1 MQVLNPSIS
10 INQISYVIALEK
22 TGSFSEA
29 ATLCSVTQGTF
40 STMIKKLEEQIN
52 MPLFDRKTKPI
63 KLTKEG
69 QLLIS
74 QFKVIHNEFENL
86 VDMVTVANNEFF
98 GSLKMGIIPT
108 LAPFLLPLI
117 LPKLLKAHPNVEFE
131 IYEITTNEIVSKL
144 KLRELDVGVVSLPIK
159 DEELIETS
167 LFTEDFFV
175 YDTRGYTHKKAKYKI
190 SDIDVSRLWLL
201 EESHCLSSQI
211 GKICHLKK
219 KQKSP
224 SKLAFNSGSMLSL
237 LELVNINQGI
247 TLLPRLATLQKQI
260 VNQKYLYPLQSPVP
274 VRDVGIITYRSF
286 RKKRLSNLLKQQIIS
301 AVRPLLKKNRSYQV
315 IDPF

>member
-29 ATLCSVTQGTF
+29 AKICSVTQGTF
-40 STMIKKLEEQIN
+40 STMIKKLEEQLN

-63 KLTKEG
+63 RLTKEG
-69 QLLIS
+69 GLLIS
-74 QFKVIHNEFENL
+74 QFKVINNEYENL
-86 VDMVTVANNEFF
+86 IDMVAEANNEYF
-98 GSLKMGIIPT
+98 GSLKIGIIPT

-117 LPKLLKAHPNVEFE
+117 LPKLLKEHPQEEFE
-131 IYEITTNEIVSKL
+131 IYETTTHEIVQRL
-144 KLRELDVGVVSLPIK
+144 KLRELDVGVISLPLNN
-159 DEELIETS
+159 DEFIETS

-175 YDTRGYTHKKAKYKI
+175 YDTRRYTNRKSKYKI
-190 SDIDVSRLWLL
+190 TDIDVSRLWLL

-224 SKLAFNSGSMLSL
+224 SKLAFNSGSILSL

-260 VNQKYLYPLQSPVP
+260 VNPKYLYPLQNPVP

-286 RKKRLSNLLKQQIIS
+286 RKKRLSTLLQKQILK
-301 AVRPLLKKNRSYQV
+301 AVKPLLKKNRNFTV